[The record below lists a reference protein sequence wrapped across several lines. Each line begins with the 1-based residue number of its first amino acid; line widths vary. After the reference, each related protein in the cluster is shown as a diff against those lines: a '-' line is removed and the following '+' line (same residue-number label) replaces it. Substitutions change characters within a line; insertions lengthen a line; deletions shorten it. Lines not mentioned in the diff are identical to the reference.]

1 MTFATYLD
9 AFDVAADT
17 IRQNT
22 KLENGRPYNYFITGK
37 LSLMHIK

>member
-17 IRQNT
+17 IWQNT
-22 KLENGRPYNYFITGK
+22 KLENGNPYHYVITGK
-37 LSLMHIK
+37 P